1 MDALDTLAITWFFIG
16 FSVAMSSAL
25 VIMWFVR

>member
-1 MDALDTLAITWFFIG
+1 MNQLDTLAITWFFIG

-25 VIMWFVR
+25 VILYFMR